1 MLEEVQKYV
10 LIGQIKDDI
19 LENWDFIGVIIKGEI
34 RFFVVFFCKLVKEKA
49 SDYIKLLLRERDE
62 GF

>member
-1 MLEEVQKYV
+1 VLEEVQKYV

-34 RFFVVFFCKLVKEKA
+34 RFFVVIFWKLVKEKRQVFIYKA
-49 SDYIKLLLRERDE
+49 FATRER
-62 GF
+62 